1 MCRSRKWTGSLI
13 AAAAL
18 GASAQE
24 GRRAG
29 WSEAD
34 VRPYLRAYFE
44 NFSSPLQLLYLRIQ
58 GTFGYSQA
66 LDVHLGEAVAGE
78 TTPEDALRA
87 TAVGFEEITIR
98 HKREKQLR
106 SYRTSLGLRQ

>member
-18 GASAQE
+18 GASARD

-44 NFSSPLQLLYLRIQ
+44 NFSSPLRLSYLRIP
-58 GTFGYSQA
+58 GTSGYSQA
-66 LDVHLGEAVAGE
+66 LDVHLGEAVAGQ
-78 TTPEDALRA
+78 TTPEDALPA
-87 TAVGFEEITIR
+87 TAGDFEEITIR
-98 HKREKQLR
+98 LKRDKQLR